1 MIKFDQVIN
10 KAYVIRR
17 DLCKSKIIEFCLSTH
32 DTNHFYF
39 DKLDIRNDRMDGVMA
54 PPAYIGILGKKAWS
68 GFYKELNLDPNFVLM
83 TKFHVNYYDLIHP
96 YVDYLTEA
104 RIVKLTEK
112 EKYYFFEIHH
122 EITDPHQ
129 KIVATLDVGLGYPK
143 SEV

>member
-1 MIKFDQVIN
+1 MIKFDKVMN
-10 KAYVIRR
+10 KAYTIRR

-32 DTNHFYF
+32 DTNTFYF
-39 DKLDIRNDRMDGVMA
+39 DELDASNSRMDRVMA

-83 TKFHVNYYDLIHP
+83 TKFHVKYYDIIKPH
-96 YVDYLTEA
+96 VDYLTEA

-122 EITDPHQ
+122 KVTDPHQ
-129 KIVATLDVGLGYPK
+129 KIVATLDIGLGYPK
-143 SEV
+143 SEG